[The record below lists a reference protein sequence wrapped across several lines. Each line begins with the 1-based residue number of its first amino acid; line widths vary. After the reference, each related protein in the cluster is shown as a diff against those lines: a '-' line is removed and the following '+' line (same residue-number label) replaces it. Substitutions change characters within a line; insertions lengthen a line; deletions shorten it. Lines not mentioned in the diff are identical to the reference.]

1 MTKKYS
7 NAFLKE
13 TLYSGVLCDV
23 LDEMGYR
30 NQAIGKELMPL
41 RENDVLFGPAFTS
54 IGTVV
59 YSMPESPLT
68 AQCRV
73 VDQLAED
80 QIYVLVTRGE
90 YNCAVFGELFAT
102 AVQQRKGAGVLLDG
116 YIRDIKAL
124 KKMELPLFYAGRDP
138 RTSKGRTEI
147 NECGIPVIMHG
158 VTINPGDII
167 FGDIDG
173 VVVIPK
179 EIADEV
185 IDRALSTIKKE
196 DCVRDNLLNGVSLEK
211 VYSEIGAI

>member
-1 MTKKYS
+1 MINKYS
-7 NAFLKE
+7 SEYLKE
-13 TLYSGVLCDV
+13 TLYSGVLSDV
-23 LDEMGYR
+23 LDAKGYR

-41 RENDVLFGPAFTS
+41 REDDIILGPAFTS

-73 VDQLAED
+73 VDQLKEG
-80 QIYVLVTRGE
+80 QVYVLVTRGE

-102 AVQQRKGAGVLLDG
+102 AIQQRKGAGVLLDG
-116 YIRDIKAL
+116 YVRDIKAL
-124 KKMELPLFYAGRDP
+124 KKMDLPLFYAGRDP

-173 VVVIPK
+173 VIIIPQG
-179 EIADEV
+179 IADEV
-185 IDRALSTIKKE
+185 IEEALATIKKE
-196 DCVRDNLLNGVSLEK
+196 DCVRDGLLNGDSLEK